1 MLLTREG
8 TEMKYDLEQVVWEIT
23 WKCNAKCMHCGSD
36 CISVEKQNELTTA
49 ECLDIVADLKQLGT
63 RIIFLAGGD
72 PLCRKDFGAIAAA
85 IKSQGMQVAFISNGL
100 GLTDDN
106 LAVVKAIDPIAF
118 GLSLDAADAYMH
130 DYIRGRKGC
139 FDNVI
144 ASIKKLQE
152 MGVEVSIVSTI
163 HKLNFSQI
171 PKIRDLLLELGVK
184 YWQVQYADFIGRMP
198 AEAMITEGQFW
209 EIARFI
215 LDTKENYPD
224 RINLIGADVAGYM
237 SDFAMAVQGRWYG
250 CQAGMKVLG
259 IGSDG
264 SVRGCL
270 SQQFDRYIEGNVRE
284 RSLIDIWNDPN
295 AFAYNR
301 HFDCS
306 MLTGYCKDCRYRFV
320 CKGGCTV
327 AATAKE
333 GCRCNPYCLYKIE
346 TEGFSDL
353 EQARTLFY
361 TEEIAELYNPI
372 RELPKEFYE
381 QYTP

>member
-1 MLLTREG
+1 M
-8 TEMKYDLEQVVWEIT
+8 
-23 WKCNAKCMHCGSD
+23 N
-36 CISVEKQNELTTA
+36 
-49 ECLDIVADLKQLGT
+49 
-63 RIIFLAGGD
+63 
-72 PLCRKDFGAIAAA
+72 
-85 IKSQGMQVAFISNGL
+85 VAFISNGL

-118 GLSLDAADAYMH
+118 GLSLDAAEAYMH

-144 ASIKKLQE
+144 SSIKKLQE

-171 PKIRDLLLELGVK
+171 PKIRKLLLDLGVR
-184 YWQVQYADFIGRMP
+184 YWQLQYADFIGRMP
-198 AEAMITEGQFW
+198 PEAMITEAQFW
-209 EIARFI
+209 EMAKFV
-215 LDTKENYPD
+215 LDTKQNYSD
-224 RINLIGADVAGYM
+224 KINLTGADVTGYM
-237 SDFAMAVQGRWYG
+237 SDFAMAVQGPWYG

-264 SVRGCL
+264 TVRGCL

-295 AFAYNR
+295 AFKYNR

-306 MLTGYCKDCRYRFV
+306 MLTGYCKECRYRCV

-327 AATAKE
+327 AATARE
-333 GCRCNPYCLYKIE
+333 GQRCNPYCLYKIE
-346 TEGFSDL
+346 TEGFSDM

-361 TEEIAELYNPI
+361 TEEIADLYNPI
-372 RELPKEFYE
+372 RELPKEFYKK
-381 QYTP
+381 YKP

>member
-1 MLLTREG
+1 MRY
-8 TEMKYDLEQVVWEIT
+8 KLEQVVWEIT

-49 ECLDIVADLKQLGT
+49 ECLDVVADLKQLGT
-63 RIIFLAGGD
+63 EIIFLAGGD

-85 IKSQGMQVAFISNGL
+85 IKSQGMNVAFISNGL
-100 GLTDDN
+100 GLNDDN
-106 LAVVKAIDPIAF
+106 LAVIKAIDPIAF
-118 GLSLDAADAYMH
+118 GLSLDAAEAYMH
-130 DYIRGRKGC
+130 DYIRGHKGC

-144 ASIKKLQE
+144 SSIKKLQE

-171 PKIRDLLLELGVK
+171 PKIRELLLNLGVR
-184 YWQVQYADFIGRMP
+184 YWQLQYADFIGRMP
-198 AEAMITEGQFW
+198 SEAMITEAQFW
-209 EIARFI
+209 EMAKFI
-215 LDTKENYPD
+215 LDTKQNYSD
-224 RINLIGADVAGYM
+224 KIDLIGADVSGYM
-237 SDFAMAVQGRWYG
+237 SDFAMAIQGHWYG

-264 SVRGCL
+264 TVRGCL

-284 RSLIDIWNDPN
+284 RSIIDIWNDPN
-295 AFAYNR
+295 AFQYNR

-306 MLTGYCKDCRYRFV
+306 MLTGYCKDCRYRSV

-327 AATAKE
+327 AATARE
-333 GCRCNPYCLYKIE
+333 GQRCNPYCLYKIE
-346 TEGFSDL
+346 TEGFSNL

-361 TEEIAELYNPI
+361 TEEIADLYNPI
-372 RELPKEFYE
+372 RKLPQEFYKK
-381 QYTP
+381 YKP

>member
-1 MLLTREG
+1 MR
-8 TEMKYDLEQVVWEIT
+8 YNLEKVVWEIT
-23 WKCNAKCMHCGSD
+23 WKCNANCMHCGSD

-49 ECLDIVADLKQLGT
+49 ECLDVVADLKQLGT
-63 RIIFLAGGD
+63 KIIFLAGGD

-85 IKSQGMQVAFISNGL
+85 IKSHGMEVAFISNGL
-100 GLTDDN
+100 GLTDNN
-106 LAVVKAIDPIAF
+106 LAVVESVDPIAF
-118 GLSLDAADAYMH
+118 GLSLDAADGWMH

-144 ASIKKLQE
+144 SSIKKLQD
-152 MGVEVSIVSTI
+152 MGIEVSIVSTI

-171 PKIRDLLLELGVK
+171 PKIRKLLLDLGVR
-184 YWQVQYADFIGRMP
+184 YWQLQYADFIGRMP

-209 EIARFI
+209 EMARFL
-215 LDTKENYPD
+215 LDTKENYAD
-224 RINLIGADVAGYM
+224 QINVTGSDVSGYM
-237 SDFAMAVQGRWYG
+237 SDFAVAVQGRWYG

-284 RSLIDIWNDPN
+284 RSLIDIWNDPEK
-295 AFAYNR
+295 FKYNR

-327 AATAKE
+327 AATAKD
-333 GCRCNPYCLYKIE
+333 GCRCNPYCLYRIE
-346 TEGFSDL
+346 EEGFSGL

-361 TEEIAELYNPI
+361 ADEIAELYNPI
-372 RELPKEFYE
+372 RELPEEFYKL
-381 QYTP
+381 YTP

>member
-1 MLLTREG
+1 MRY
-8 TEMKYDLEQVVWEIT
+8 KLEQVVWEIT

-49 ECLDIVADLKQLGT
+49 ECLDVVADLKQLGT
-63 RIIFLAGGD
+63 EIIFLAGGD

-85 IKSQGMQVAFISNGL
+85 IKSHGMNVAFISNGL

-118 GLSLDAADAYMH
+118 GLSLDAAEAYMH

-144 ASIKKLQE
+144 SSIKKLQE

-171 PKIRDLLLELGVK
+171 PKIRKLLLDLGVR
-184 YWQVQYADFIGRMP
+184 YWQLQYADFIGRMP
-198 AEAMITEGQFW
+198 PEAMITEAQFW
-209 EIARFI
+209 EMAKFV
-215 LDTKENYPD
+215 LDTKQNYSD
-224 RINLIGADVAGYM
+224 KINLTGADVTGYM
-237 SDFAMAVQGRWYG
+237 SDFAMAVQGPWYG

-264 SVRGCL
+264 TVRGCL

-295 AFAYNR
+295 AFKYNR

-306 MLTGYCKDCRYRFV
+306 MLTGYCKECRYRCV

-327 AATAKE
+327 AATARE
-333 GCRCNPYCLYKIE
+333 GQRCNPYCLYKIE
-346 TEGFSDL
+346 TEGFSDM

-361 TEEIAELYNPI
+361 TEEIADLYNPI
-372 RELPKEFYE
+372 RELPKEFYKK
-381 QYTP
+381 YKP

>member
-1 MLLTREG
+1 MRY
-8 TEMKYDLEQVVWEIT
+8 KLEQVVWEIT

-49 ECLDIVADLKQLGT
+49 ECLDVVADLKQLGAE
-63 RIIFLAGGD
+63 IIFLAGGD

-85 IKSQGMQVAFISNGL
+85 IKSQGMNVAFISNGL

-118 GLSLDAADAYMH
+118 GLSLDAAEAYMH

-144 ASIKKLQE
+144 NSVKKLQE

-171 PKIRDLLLELGVK
+171 PKIRELLLNLGVR
-184 YWQVQYADFIGRMP
+184 YWQLQYADFIGRMP
-198 AEAMITEGQFW
+198 SEAMITEAQFW
-209 EIARFI
+209 EMAKFI
-215 LDTKENYPD
+215 LDTKQNYSD
-224 RINLIGADVAGYM
+224 RINLVGADVSGYM
-237 SDFAMAVQGRWYG
+237 SDFAMAIQGHWYG

-264 SVRGCL
+264 TVRGCL

-284 RSLIDIWNDPN
+284 RSIIDIWNDPN
-295 AFAYNR
+295 AFQYNR

-306 MLTGYCKDCRYRFV
+306 MLTGYCKDCRYRSV

-327 AATAKE
+327 AATARE
-333 GCRCNPYCLYKIE
+333 GQRCNPYCLYRIE
-346 TEGFSDL
+346 TEGFSDI

-361 TEEIAELYNPI
+361 TEEIADIYNPI
-372 RELPKEFYE
+372 RTLPKEFYKK
-381 QYTP
+381 YKP

>member
-1 MLLTREG
+1 MR
-8 TEMKYDLEQVVWEIT
+8 YDLEQVVWEIT

-36 CISVEKQNELTTA
+36 CISVEKQNELSTA
-49 ECLDIVADLKQLGT
+49 ECLDIIADLKQLGT
-63 RIIFLAGGD
+63 KIIYLAGGD

-85 IKSQGMQVAFISNGL
+85 IKSQGMDVAFISNGL

-106 LAVVKAIDPIAF
+106 LAVIKVIDPIAF
-118 GLSLDAADAYMH
+118 GLSLDAAESYMH

-144 ASIKKLQE
+144 SSIKKLQD
-152 MGVEVSIVSTI
+152 MDVEVSIVSTI
-163 HKLNFSQI
+163 HKLNFSQL
-171 PKIRDLLLELGVK
+171 PKIRELLLDLGVR

-198 AEAMITEGQFW
+198 ANAMITEAQFW
-209 EIARFI
+209 EIAKFI
-215 LDTKENYPD
+215 LDTQTNYSD
-224 RINLIGADVAGYM
+224 RINLIGADVSGYM
-237 SDFAMAVQGRWYG
+237 SDFAMAIQGPWYG
-250 CQAGMKVLG
+250 CQAGMKILG

-284 RSLIDIWNDPN
+284 RSLIDIWNDPE
-295 AFAYNR
+295 AFKYNR

-346 TEGFSDL
+346 TEGFSDM

-361 TEEIAELYNPI
+361 PEEIAQLYNPI
-372 RELPKEFYE
+372 RELPEEFFE
-381 QYTP
+381 KYTP